1 MEVLP
6 GNKWKAPAASWCG
19 NPALCQNLPDSC
31 NQAAAIWG
39 QPLKEMQGTKSYKIR
54 VPPAIRIR
62 VNALRGHPLGV
73 ASKILGAPFFS
84 SRRASLQ
91 IRSKQCKNQFQ
102 TRSAFAFEKFTTKIY
117 CIIGTTVFCL
127 NWQFIVFVCCLI
139 SEFIY
144 DKPELTRFE
153 KKTKNCNVRCIL
165 KIGRTKISKFIFS
178 FKFSWQTRTGVIV

>member
-1 MEVLP
+1 MINFASYIQPFQMERCVELCKNWPSELWNQWPSEILKQFLLRIHVEVLP

-39 QPLKEMQGTKSYKIR
+39 QPLKEIQGTKSYKIR

-73 ASKILGAPFFS
+73 ASRILGAPFFS
-84 SRRASLQ
+84 SWQASLH

-102 TRSAFAFEKFTTKIY
+102 TRSAFAFEK
-117 CIIGTTVFCL
+117 CL
-127 NWQFIVFVCCLI
+127 TNNK
-139 SEFIY
+139 Y
-144 DKPELTRFE
+144 
-153 KKTKNCNVRCIL
+153 
-165 KIGRTKISKFIFS
+165 
-178 FKFSWQTRTGVIV
+178 

>member
-1 MEVLP
+1 MTNLEKDRNWPSKIQIVLKQFLQRINVKPLP

-39 QPLKEMQGTKSYKIR
+39 QPLNEMQGTKSYKIR

-102 TRSAFAFEKFTTKIY
+102 TRSAFGFEKCLTNNAIY
-117 CIIGTTVFCL
+117 HCDEF
-127 NWQFIVFVCCLI
+127 F
-139 SEFIY
+139 SEWDWTFLLKLPHSRIRQTIAQ
-144 DKPELTRFE
+144 LTLLDE
-153 KKTKNCNVRCIL
+153 
-165 KIGRTKISKFIFS
+165 
-178 FKFSWQTRTGVIV
+178 